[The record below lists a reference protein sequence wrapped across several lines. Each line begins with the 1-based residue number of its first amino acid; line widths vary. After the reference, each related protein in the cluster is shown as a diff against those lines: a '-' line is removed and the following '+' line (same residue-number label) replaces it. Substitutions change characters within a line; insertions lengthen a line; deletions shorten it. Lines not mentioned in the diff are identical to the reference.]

1 MSYQE
6 TLQLLAHCQAG
17 DARSVE
23 TLVRAHQDTV
33 YRLALSI
40 LDDPAEADEATQ
52 DTFITVLNTL
62 STYRGDAAFSTWL
75 YTITLNICRGRL
87 RKRKTRER
95 LAQVLKTILPFS
107 ASHPEEI
114 AIRRDSDAHLWQ
126 AIQALSEKLR
136 LPIVLRY
143 YHDLST
149 AEIATILDINEN
161 TVRTRLFNAREQLR
175 NHLSRHFDQERIP

>member
-1 MSYQE
+1 MSHQE
-6 TLQLLAHCQAG
+6 TRQFLAHCQAG
-17 DARSVE
+17 DTRSVE
-23 TLVRAHQDTV
+23 TLVRTHQDAV

-40 LDDPAEADEATQ
+40 LNDPAEADEATQ
-52 DTFITVLNTL
+52 DTFIAAINAL
-62 STYRGDAAFSTWL
+62 STYRGDATFSTWL

-87 RKRKTRER
+87 RKRKTRDR
-95 LAQVLKTILPFS
+95 LTQILKAIFPFS
-107 ASHPEEI
+107 TSHPEEI

-136 LPIVLRY
+136 LPIILRY

-149 AEIATILDINEN
+149 AEIAQILDINEN

-175 NHLSRHFDQERIP
+175 TSLTGHVDQDPIP